1 MRQLTLNELEDKFR
15 DYVSDVE
22 YCEFSDVK
30 DKLTQLINF
39 LKHQDIAN
47 RILERIEDDYPELKA
62 ELKTINNNTKGSDN
76 EKILRCLLTPDLQ
89 GAFAYFTIL
98 SKFTDDKKHTPHY
111 IGLSRD
117 WYQKGNNY
125 FEFQQNFNTYFLNPF
140 KELFLWYIYESKSKE
155 ESDFFS
161 YDGQAKMFKKLDELE
176 KMLTNQG
183 YGQEV
188 IFNEIE
194 DLKKLT
200 KKLNKKNWGEVI
212 KGKFVD
218 MAIGG
223 IINKKTAIKA
233 IEFLTE
239 VDFKLLV

>member
-15 DYVSDVE
+15 DYVSNIE

-39 LKHQDIAN
+39 LQHQDISN
-47 RILERIEDDYPELKA
+47 RILERIENEYA
-62 ELKTINNNTKGSDN
+62 ELKVKLNPEKIGHRRSDS
-76 EKILRCLLTPDLQ
+76 EKILQSLFTPDLQ

-98 SKFTDDKKHTPHY
+98 SKFSDDRKHTPHY
-111 IGLSRD
+111 IELSRD
-117 WYQKGNNY
+117 WYNKGKDFY
-125 FEFQQNFNTYFLNPF
+125 EYQQNFNSYFLNPF
-140 KELFLWYIYESKSKE
+140 KDLFLWYIYESKTQE

-161 YDGQAKMFKKLDELE
+161 YDGQAKMFEKLDELE
-176 KMLTNQG
+176 KMLTKQG
-183 YGQEV
+183 YGQEI

-200 KKLNKKNWGEVI
+200 QKLNKKNWGEVI

-223 IINKKTAIKA
+223 ILNKEMAIKA
-233 IEFLTE
+233 IEFLTGI
-239 VDFKLLV
+239 DFKLLG

>member
-39 LKHQDIAN
+39 LQHQDISN
-47 RILERIEDDYPELKA
+47 RILERIETDYA
-62 ELKTINNNTKGSDN
+62 ELKVKLKPDNIGHRRSDN
-76 EKILRCLLTPDLQ
+76 EEIIQSLFTPDLQ

-98 SKFTDDKKHTPHY
+98 SKFNDDRKHTPHY
-111 IGLSRD
+111 IQLSRD
-117 WYQKGNNY
+117 WYNKGKDFY
-125 FEFQQNFNTYFLNPF
+125 EYQQNFNSYFLNPF
-140 KELFLWYIYESKSKE
+140 KDLFLWYIYESKTQE

-161 YDGQAKMFKKLDELE
+161 YDGQAKMFEKLDELE
-176 KMLTNQG
+176 KMLTKQG
-183 YGQEV
+183 YGQEI
-188 IFNEIE
+188 IFKEIE

-223 IINKKTAIKA
+223 ILNKETAIKA
-233 IEFLTE
+233 IEFLTGI
-239 VDFKLLV
+239 DFKLLG

>member
-39 LKHQDIAN
+39 LQHQDISN
-47 RILERIEDDYPELKA
+47 RILERIENDYA
-62 ELKTINNNTKGSDN
+62 ELKVKLNPENIGHRRSDN
-76 EKILRCLLTPDLQ
+76 EKILQSLFTPDLQ

-98 SKFTDDKKHTPHY
+98 SKFSDDRKHTPHY
-111 IGLSRD
+111 IELSRD
-117 WYQKGNNY
+117 WYNKGKDFY
-125 FEFQQNFNTYFLNPF
+125 EYQQNFNSYFLNPF
-140 KELFLWYIYESKSKE
+140 KDLFLWYIYESKTQE

-161 YDGQAKMFKKLDELE
+161 YDGQAKMFEKLDELE
-176 KMLTNQG
+176 KMLTKQG
-183 YGQEV
+183 YGQEI

-194 DLKKLT
+194 DLKNLT

-223 IINKKTAIKA
+223 ILSKETAIKA
-233 IEFLTE
+233 IEFLTGI
-239 VDFKLLV
+239 DFKLLG